1 MPPHEA
7 VASDR
12 SLPATSRPF
21 TLRRANHALV
31 LVRKVV
37 ADVVTKYRELSEFRA
52 ALGRIDDADDITA
65 ERDRLKAGS
74 DACVEML
81 NRLYREL
88 LDVGCILK
96 DWRIGLVDFPAVLDG
111 RRVWL
116 CWRLGEAEVAWWHE
130 LNDGY
135 ANRKAARGRFSDE

>member
-7 VASDR
+7 IASDR
-12 SLPATSRPF
+12 SLPTTSRPF
-21 TLRRANHALV
+21 TVQRANHALV

-37 ADVVTKYRELSEFRA
+37 ADIVAKYKELSDLRA
-52 ALGRIDDADDITA
+52 ALAKLGNSRERA
-65 ERDRLKAGS
+65 EEREQLKAAG
-74 DACVEML
+74 DACVETL

-88 LDVGCILK
+88 LDVGCVLK

-116 CWRLGEAEVAWWHE
+116 CWRLGEGEVAWWHE
-130 LNDGY
+130 LNDGF
-135 ANRKAARGRFSDE
+135 AARKPTRGRFES